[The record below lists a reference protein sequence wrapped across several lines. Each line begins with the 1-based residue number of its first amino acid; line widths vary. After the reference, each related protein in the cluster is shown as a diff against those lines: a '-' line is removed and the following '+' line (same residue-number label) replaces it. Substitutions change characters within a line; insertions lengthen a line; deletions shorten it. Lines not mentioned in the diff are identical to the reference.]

1 MHECKRTALFIFKC
15 ENRMSSDFGAE
26 IAILVA
32 ERGITARS
40 SLADLLRG
48 EGYRVFEAPDAVTAI
63 KQISAAGDV
72 DVILFDLCMPGWPF
86 IVDRAQAKFP
96 RPLILAM
103 TAYGL
108 PLQPSEA
115 QRTGI
120 DHYFVKPLA
129 FTDIQQTIG
138 RHLITRS
145 IIKQ

>member
-1 MHECKRTALFIFKC
+1 
-15 ENRMSSDFGAE
+15 MSRDSVAD
-26 IAILVA
+26 ISILVA
-32 ERGITARS
+32 ESGTTART

-48 EGYRVFEAPDAVTAI
+48 EGYRVFEAPDTVTAT
-63 KQISAAGDV
+63 KQINVGGDL

-120 DHYFVKPLA
+120 DHYFTKPLA

-145 IIKQ
+145 MIKQ